1 MDIILTGGG
10 TAGHVSPALAIAEE
24 ILDNDPKSRILF
36 IGREG
41 GGENAAVLKAG
52 LELKT
57 LNIQGIKRKLTLD
70 NARRIYH
77 ALRARREAKSI
88 IREFKPDVI
97 LGTGGYVCWPVIRAG
112 AKLGIPT
119 AIHESNITPGLTT
132 RLLSTKCKRV
142 FLNHEDTKKYLSQ
155 RANTLTVGNPLR
167 KDFKKIKRND
177 ARRTLG
183 IKEDEIFI
191 LSFGGSIGAEKL
203 NEVVLE
209 VMQSYSLSDK
219 KIRHIHATGKRYF
232 DSVKNTP
239 LARGERGCKVLP
251 YIDNMPTMLSAADIV
266 ISRAGAMTISEIS
279 AVGVASIL
287 VPSPNVSDNHQ
298 LKNAQKLK
306 EVGAALMIEEK
317 NLTVESLKNSIND
330 LKNDENG
337 RKNRA
342 KRILGFSSPDA
353 QKRIVKELKSVIFD
367 DKM

>member
-24 ILDNDPKSRILF
+24 ILDDAPKSRILF

-57 LNIQGIKRKLTLD
+57 LSIQGIKRKLTLD
-70 NARRIYH
+70 NARRIYR
-77 ALRARREAKSI
+77 ALRASHEAKNI
-88 IREFKPDVI
+88 IREFKPDVV

-112 AKLGIPT
+112 VKLGVPT

-132 RLLSTKCKRV
+132 KLLSTKCDIV
-142 FLNHEDTKKYLSQ
+142 FLNHEDTKKHLSQ
-155 RANTLTVGNPLR
+155 RANTLAVGNPLR
-167 KDFKKIKRND
+167 KEFKKIKRSD
-177 ARRTLG
+177 ARRSLG

-203 NEVVLE
+203 NEVALG
-209 VMQSYSLSDK
+209 VMQSYSLNER
-219 KIRHIHATGKRYF
+219 KIRHIHATGRRYF
-232 DSVKNTP
+232 DSVKSTS

-279 AVGVASIL
+279 TVGVASIL

-298 LKNAQKLK
+298 LKNAQKLQ

-317 NLTVESLKNSIND
+317 NLTVESLKKSIST
-330 LKNDENG
+330 LKNDENR
-337 RKNRA
+337 RKNKA
-342 KRILGFSSPDA
+342 KRILEFSSPDA
-353 QKRIVKELKSVIFD
+353 QKLIVNELKGLIFD
-367 DKM
+367 SKT